1 MSAAGRLATMPAKNA
16 AALGRDRREISMA
29 GLLLIDDDDAI
40 LDAFRFLFRDAQFT
54 LWTAMT
60 AAEGL
65 EAARS
70 HQPDVVLLDV
80 HLPDLSGLDTFRRL
94 RELDARTPVIF
105 ITGSASTGTAIEAM
119 RLGAYDYLRKE
130 YLLRPEEIANLRSLV
145 GRAVEISRLSRKP
158 AVVSEEDATEE
169 SDLLV
174 GKCLAM
180 QQVYKEIG
188 RAAPQDVTVL
198 IHGES
203 GTGKEL
209 VARALYHYS
218 RRAAG
223 PFLALN
229 CAAIPETLLESELFG
244 HEKGAFT
251 GADRKRIG
259 KFEQCNGGTIFL
271 DEVGDMPPL
280 TQTKLLRLL
289 QEQRF
294 ERVGG
299 NETIQTDVRVIAATN
314 RDLKRLATEGRFRA
328 DLYYR
333 LGIFTITLPPLRD
346 RKDDLSLLVQHF
358 LKRYTV
364 ELDRE
369 VRSVSPEAF
378 RVLTRYHWPG
388 NIREL
393 QSVLKQALL
402 RAAGPVLLPEFLPP
416 LSYAEERTNDKA
428 ESLSPQTTDSEWDRF
443 IEEQLRLDPRD
454 LYARWQEL
462 TDRFLLERVL
472 RHTHGNQLRAARLL
486 GVGRAS
492 LRAKIRAL
500 GIDLSTLGPDDGQ
513 EEE

>member
-1 MSAAGRLATMPAKNA
+1 MP
-16 AALGRDRREISMA
+16 
-29 GLLLIDDDDAI
+29 GLLIIDDDTAI
-40 LDAFRFLFRDAQFT
+40 LDAFRYVFRDTGLT
-54 LWTAMT
+54 LWTTTT

-65 EAARS
+65 DIARLR
-70 HQPDVVLLDV
+70 QPDVILLDM

-94 RELDARTPVIF
+94 HEMDARTPVIF
-105 ITGSASTGTAIEAM
+105 VTGSATTGAAIEAM

-130 YLLRPEEIANLRSLV
+130 YLLRPEEIASLRNV
-145 GRAVEISRLSRKP
+145 VARAVEISRLSHTP
-158 AVVSEEDATEE
+158 AVVSEEEATEE

-174 GKCLAM
+174 GRCPAM
-180 QQVYKEIG
+180 QEVYKAIG
-188 RAAPQDVTVL
+188 RVAPQDVTVL

-218 RRAAG
+218 RRSSG

-244 HEKGAFT
+244 HEKGSFT

-299 NETIQTDVRVIAATN
+299 NETIQTDVRVLAATN
-314 RDLKRLATEGRFRA
+314 RDLKRLVSEGRFRA

-333 LGIFTITLPPLRD
+333 LSVFTIPLPPLRE
-346 RKDDLSLLVQHF
+346 RADDIPLLVNHF
-358 LKRYTV
+358 LKRYAAD
-364 ELDRE
+364 LQRD
-369 VRSVSPEAF
+369 VRSVSPEAL
-378 RVLTRYHWPG
+378 RLLVRHDWLG
-388 NIREL
+388 NVREL

-402 RAAGPVLLPEFLPP
+402 RAAGPVLLPEFVPALGAQSSAAGTQP
-416 LSYAEERTNDKA
+416 AEPRAAAPVGE
-428 ESLSPQTTDSEWDRF
+428 TDWDRF
-443 IEEQLRLDPRD
+443 LSEQLRGDPRD
-454 LYARWQEL
+454 LYARWLEL

-472 RHTHGNQLRAARLL
+472 RHTRGNQLRAARIL

-500 GIDLSTLGPDDGQ
+500 GIDLAADAGDPGDAS
-513 EEE
+513 EEG